1 MNNLKIKTTLFDD
14 LGLPIK
20 VKWGILGKF
29 SMKIPWKNVYSS
41 NVVVE
46 IEELLMIIVPFNE
59 YKYDPVKEEKW
70 ANDRKQ
76 AKLRA
81 VEEARKRELENGN
94 ESL

>member
-1 MNNLKIKTTLFDD
+1 
-14 LGLPIK
+14 
-20 VKWGILGKF
+20 
-29 SMKIPWKNVYSS
+29 MKIPWKNVYSS

-59 YKYDPVKEEKW
+59 YKYDTVKEEKW